1 MSNEHPTK
9 TLLSVILTK
18 IVSNYEDIVAMV
30 SLTKMNSYI
39 LQKLFNGVMNEV
51 TTIGY
56 DAVVSLVDGHSL
68 NVKFFK
74 KELCSDN
81 ITSFIPNSVGQHRF
95 LYLLHDTT
103 HIFKC
108 IYNNLFECK
117 SAILKAHFV

>member
-1 MSNEHPTK
+1 M
-9 TLLSVILTK
+9 LTK

-74 KELCSDN
+74 
-81 ITSFIPNSVGQHRF
+81 
-95 LYLLHDTT
+95 
-103 HIFKC
+103 
-108 IYNNLFECK
+108 
-117 SAILKAHFV
+117 